1 MPTLSHAGT
10 TSPDGAPDAEAQA
23 GSLVG
28 HTSRPL
34 RALMVTSHARDHVI
48 AGSIRGRAR
57 KPTTGAWGL
66 CPEQLSPELAGTWV
80 LSLQRTLTVRRALS

>member
-1 MPTLSHAGT
+1 
-10 TSPDGAPDAEAQA
+10 
-23 GSLVG
+23 
-28 HTSRPL
+28 
-34 RALMVTSHARDHVI
+34 MVTSHARDHVI